1 MFGRALFPHGDS
13 ARAIAIPKTAVLNR
27 GQLQAV
33 YVVGSDQLASLR
45 YVTLG
50 ATSGEQVEVLSGL
63 AERRPHRGAARLT
76 AN

>member
-1 MFGRALFPHGDS
+1 M
-13 ARAIAIPKTAVLNR
+13 LNR

-50 ATSGEQVEVLSGL
+50 PASAEQVEVLSGL
-63 AERRPHRGAARLT
+63 QSGDRIIVQPGDRDLSGKQVEGQ
-76 AN
+76 

>member
-1 MFGRALFPHGDS
+1 
-13 ARAIAIPKTAVLNR
+13 LNR

-50 ATSGEQVEVLSGL
+50 SASMDQVEILSGL
-63 AERRPHRGAARLT
+63 QSGDRIVVQAGDRDLGGKQVEGQ
-76 AN
+76 